1 MWEEEEEKKK
11 PPGAAPAPGRAG
23 RAAPRCLFSA
33 TFPVVCNIEFV
44 FFSFIFVFFFSP
56 LPLLLSLSL
65 SLHSDP
71 FAVGAFFGLYS
82 FPSLPSPSPPPHPSS
97 SRCPSDP
104 KEWKLRAAYSKP
116 LILGI
121 RAVIDMNSIVR

>member
-44 FFSFIFVFFFSP
+44 FFSFIFVFF
-56 LPLLLSLSL
+56 
-65 SLHSDP
+65 
-71 FAVGAFFGLYS
+71 
-82 FPSLPSPSPPPHPSS
+82 SLPSPFFSLFLSLCIQTRLP
-97 SRCPSDP
+97 
-104 KEWKLRAAYSKP
+104 
-116 LILGI
+116 
-121 RAVIDMNSIVR
+121 

>member
-82 FPSLPSPSPPPHPSS
+82 FPSLPSPSPPPSQLLPLPLGPKGVEAARRLQQTPYIRNKSS
-97 SRCPSDP
+97 
-104 KEWKLRAAYSKP
+104 
-116 LILGI
+116 
-121 RAVIDMNSIVR
+121 N